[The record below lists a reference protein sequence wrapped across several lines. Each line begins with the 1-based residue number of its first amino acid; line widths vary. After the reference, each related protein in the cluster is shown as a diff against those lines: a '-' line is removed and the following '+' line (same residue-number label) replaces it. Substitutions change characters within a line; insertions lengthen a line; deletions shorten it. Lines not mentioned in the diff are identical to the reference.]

1 MATVKCLTIGYLCLF
16 GVQYII
22 GREFLK
28 FKFVRERTVLINY
41 FILCFVAKFLCWMEF
56 IV

>member
-1 MATVKCLTIGYLCLF
+1 MATVKCLTIGYLC
-16 GVQYII
+16 QYII

-28 FKFVRERTVLINY
+28 FKFVRERTVFINY
-41 FILCFVAKFLCWMEF
+41 FLLCFVGKFLCWMEF